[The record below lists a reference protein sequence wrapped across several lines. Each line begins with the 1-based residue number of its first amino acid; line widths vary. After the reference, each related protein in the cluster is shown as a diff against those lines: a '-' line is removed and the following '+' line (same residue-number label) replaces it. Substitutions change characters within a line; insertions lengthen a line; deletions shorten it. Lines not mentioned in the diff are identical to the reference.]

1 MNCLG
6 LDRNSTPIGSRPARD
21 ESSAGFDRVGEVLG
35 GVSWLISWPRK
46 KLITNPT
53 AEPQFSMAA

>member
-1 MNCLG
+1 MFCLPKTAWPPT
-6 LDRNSTPIGSRPARD
+6 S
-21 ESSAGFDRVGEVLG
+21 GFDRVCQASR

-46 KLITNPT
+46 KLITQLA

>member
-1 MNCLG
+1 MV
-6 LDRNSTPIGSRPARD
+6 
-21 ESSAGFDRVGEVLG
+21 FDLIDVG

-46 KLITNPT
+46 KLIALTT